1 MSVAHRFRV
10 NFVPPHVCG
19 LREERKEFVKNRY
32 FYITYKKKLCYCMLR
47 YCEKG
52 EWLVCRIVCPG
63 R

>member
-52 EWLVCRIVCPG
+52 EMACV
-63 R
+63 